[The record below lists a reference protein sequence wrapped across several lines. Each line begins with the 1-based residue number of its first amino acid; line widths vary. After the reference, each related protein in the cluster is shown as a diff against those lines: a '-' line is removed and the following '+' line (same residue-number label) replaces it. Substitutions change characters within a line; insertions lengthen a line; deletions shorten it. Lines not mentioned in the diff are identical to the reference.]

1 MPLNQLRNDLAT
13 YAFPVFI
20 FLIGKVQRKIDRGT
34 RKRTSFQFLI
44 GKVQLSAKEM
54 FPMNK
59 EAKKFQFLIGKV
71 QRYELEAFA
80 SIIKFQFLIG
90 KVQQVTKFK
99 FNHIGDGFNSS

>member
-71 QRYELEAFA
+71 Q
-80 SIIKFQFLIG
+80 
-90 KVQQVTKFK
+90 QVTKFK

>member
-1 MPLNQLRNDLAT
+1 
-13 YAFPVFI
+13 
-20 FLIGKVQRKIDRGT
+20 
-34 RKRTSFQFLI
+34 
-44 GKVQLSAKEM
+44 
-54 FPMNK
+54 MNK

>member
-59 EAKKFQFLIGKV
+59 EAKKFQFLICKV